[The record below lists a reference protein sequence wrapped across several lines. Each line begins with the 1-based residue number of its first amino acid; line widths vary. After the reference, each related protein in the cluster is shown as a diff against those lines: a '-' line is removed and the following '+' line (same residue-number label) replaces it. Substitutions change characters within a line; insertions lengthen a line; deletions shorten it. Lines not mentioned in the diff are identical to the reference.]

1 MGGRMGRGWFGFHSG
16 TVFFFNLNQEI
27 VIFDME
33 SVSTGG
39 SNDKKIFKEISFIS
53 GEIGIF
59 GTMFY
64 TIFENTSPGQI

>member
-1 MGGRMGRGWFGFHSG
+1 MIWFSFRYS
-16 TVFFFNLNQEI
+16 FFFNLNQEI

-53 GEIGIF
+53 GGEIGIF